1 MAMDTCMP
9 ISMLLQG
16 ILLPSTWTWLALGLA
31 TIATFIRAF
40 FARPRLYEPL
50 SLPPPSPPPPTNQ
63 SNMLGKENE
72 PAVADKKREAIK
84 GKENDSFKEEKE
96 EENESILC
104 SYDDMFSK
112 VL

>member
-1 MAMDTCMP
+1 M
-9 ISMLLQG
+9 
-16 ILLPSTWTWLALGLA
+16 TWLALGLA
-31 TIATFIRAF
+31 TIATLIRAF
-40 FARPRLYEPL
+40 FTRPRLYEPL